1 MATYRIVDMYRKSK
15 AVKGIHYDSLD
26 NPILAYR
33 VDKRHSLLFGLIH
46 YWDYGAYNLCPEY
59 LFPSVDKAKDA
70 ILKVDKSRRVT
81 ILYKQLMKVED
92 IKFKAKSI
100 LDGSWVQGDLIHKED
115 GKIAILRNEFNV
127 SEVDPSTVCLFTGEK
142 DMNGDNI
149 YVGDIISNLETK
161 SVIEVVW
168 NDKMKML
175 DCKFLNG
182 VKCCFDIPFGTF
194 VARYHRI
201 VVLRSKYD
209 KEKQRMRI
217 QTTLND
223 MLKKHN
229 SHHTFIPD
237 WIHDCAEWEN
247 DDILVEKVEQ
257 KNKQRMKKET
267 FDFSEA
273 LRRMKEGKKV
283 KRRIWNNGT
292 TFINKKKIYVRCVS
306 YNDIWGTDYL
316 DVPFVGMPCIDG
328 DILAN
333 DWEEVER

>member
-1 MATYRIVDMYRKSK
+1 
-15 AVKGIHYDSLD
+15 
-26 NPILAYR
+26 
-33 VDKRHSLLFGLIH
+33 
-46 YWDYGAYNLCPEY
+46 
-59 LFPSVDKAKDA
+59 
-70 ILKVDKSRRVT
+70 
-81 ILYKQLMKVED
+81 MKIEN

-100 LDGSWVQGDLIHKED
+100 LDAAWVQGDLIHKED

-209 KEKQRMRI
+209 KEK
-217 QTTLND
+217 
-223 MLKKHN
+223 
-229 SHHTFIPD
+229 
-237 WIHDCAEWEN
+237 
-247 DDILVEKVEQ
+247 
-257 KNKQRMKKET
+257 
-267 FDFSEA
+267 
-273 LRRMKEGKKV
+273 
-283 KRRIWNNGT
+283 
-292 TFINKKKIYVRCVS
+292 
-306 YNDIWGTDYL
+306 
-316 DVPFVGMPCIDG
+316 
-328 DILAN
+328 
-333 DWEEVER
+333 